1 MELFMVTDNLGAHHE
16 VDGLC
21 PNRILIKKEDIDH
34 MVSRLGKE
42 ITERFKGESILMVCV
57 LKGAFVFMADL
68 LRYIDLPLETE
79 FIATSSYG
87 NGTSS
92 SGTVR
97 IIKDIDQ
104 DISGKNVIIVED
116 IIDSGLTLKKLLELL
131 STRNPK
137 TLTVC
142 TAFDKPSRRK
152 VDINV
157 EFKGISIPDEFIVGY
172 GLDYAGQYR
181 QLPEVYVMRDCNSI
195 D

>member
-1 MELFMVTDNLGAHHE
+1 MSDHSGSHHI
-16 VDGLC
+16 VDGLY
-21 PNRILIKKEDIDH
+21 PHSVLINKEEINA
-34 MVSRLGKE
+34 MVERLGKE
-42 ITERFKGESILMVCV
+42 ITDKFKDESILLVCI

-68 LRYIDLPLETE
+68 IRHIDLPLETE

-87 NGTSS
+87 NGTTST
-92 SGTVR
+92 GTVR

-116 IIDSGLTLKKLLELL
+116 IIDSGLTLKKLLEML

-137 TLTVC
+137 SLSVC

-152 VDINV
+152 VEIDV
-157 EFKGISIPDEFIVGY
+157 QFKGISIPDEFIVGY

-181 QLPEVYVMRDCNSI
+181 QLPEVYIMRDANSVL
-195 D
+195 